1 MKTQEDHEPDR
12 FPTAVSASCSAH
24 DHQYSKNTPFAEI
37 SVGVVIFS
45 RRLTQGGSFLPP
57 SLRYGAARATLGFE
71 AESLWDSWT
80 ARLALQETEMRP
92 WQHDCQTA
100 KRD

>member
-1 MKTQEDHEPDR
+1 VAR
-12 FPTAVSASCSAH
+12 RRS
-24 DHQYSKNTPFAEI
+24 HQRRNP
-37 SVGVVIFS
+37 VGVVIFS

-80 ARLALQETEMRP
+80 VRLVLQETEMRP
-92 WQHDCQTA
+92 CAWTA
-100 KRD
+100 FVLSFVGNYP

>member
-1 MKTQEDHEPDR
+1 MNAT
-12 FPTAVSASCSAH
+12 PTGLWPGDV
-24 DHQYSKNTPFAEI
+24 HQRRNP
-37 SVGVVIFS
+37 VGVVIFS

-57 SLRYGAARATLGFE
+57 LLRYGAARATLGFE

-92 WQHDCQTA
+92 A
-100 KRD
+100 YNRESGAELPGKLF